1 MQFFLDQQTDRLV
14 AGKCVADGSR
24 VAGGAPVAGGHLA
37 GVQEPKQE
45 ARRIVS
51 VSSFSNYILG
61 VGVSC

>member
-1 MQFFLDQQTDRLV
+1 MQLFLDQQTDRLV

-51 VSSFSNYILG
+51 FRSLH
-61 VGVSC
+61 